1 MSEPSE
7 IQLAYNKLME
17 SMKGMA
23 KDAKGWKVS
32 DISAVTGMT
41 SAIRSLM
48 ADNKLMQARIAELE
62 ATIKEADDYLNTNSM
77 TNIGSGSV
85 LHTKFKQ
92 SLKDNQND

>member
-1 MSEPSE
+1 MNKPSE
-7 IQLAYNKLME
+7 IQIAYSKLME
-17 SMKGMA
+17 SMEGMA

-41 SAIRSLM
+41 SAIRSLKSENSI
-48 ADNKLMQARIAELE
+48 AQARIVELGGLV
-62 ATIKEADDYLNTNSM
+62 KEADDYLDINSM

-92 SLKDNQND
+92 ALEGKS